1 MPIIRIP
8 MVLNT
13 DDPEQYQ
20 LYKFVKK
27 LPNGGKRNS
36 SSFLRT
42 LVDREFQRQITT
54 KSNVI
59 KLKFD

>member
-1 MPIIRIP
+1 MPIVRIT

-27 LPNGGKRNS
+27 LPNGGKRNA

-42 LVDREFQRQITT
+42 LVDREYQRQQQQRG
-54 KSNVI
+54 I
-59 KLKFD
+59 KLKID